1 MTDHPHLEEIR
12 PQVVVA
18 PPTTTGA
25 KSGPDRSL
33 VVRVIITAG
42 GLAVGTAV
50 VAQWRAVDLPLFLA
64 LAILT
69 AGVQALAFRSRTSRA
84 VISISFVPV
93 AVATLV
99 LGVSA
104 GVFLGVFSV
113 LYGEGVL
120 RRERWGRMLEILGLL
135 SLMLVFGG
143 WIAVLE
149 ADSGLLAAR
158 ATRIAMM
165 GLWIV
170 IFATWLMD
178 RLRCRETAD
187 STLAG
192 GIAALVF
199 VLAMLLAP
207 FLPMF
212 ALEDA
217 MGQAAITTVKT
228 ALVVAAGFM
237 TIDLLATSVLALTTQ
252 GGSGLSLWRG
262 NLVPTFYRYNGQ
274 VLLAGGLAIAFA
286 EGGIAL
292 LAAGSLIVLLA
303 FYAYR
308 LMAEQRETLYATVCA
323 LTSALDAR
331 DSYTKGHSDRVA
343 SYSLAVGKL
352 LGWGPGRLANL
363 QLAGQLHDV
372 GKIGTPDSVLRK
384 PDKLTPEE
392 FEVIKRHALDGES
405 IVRNVPGLRSVAR
418 IVGQDHE
425 RWDGKGYPRGVSGQK
440 LHLEARIIAVA
451 DVYDALTTDRPY
463 RRALSQQ
470 QALTYLKE
478 QAGKAFDPA
487 AVEAFVQVHNQGNLE
502 AALEFAYCLTH

>member
-1 MTDHPHLEEIR
+1 
-12 PQVVVA
+12 
-18 PPTTTGA
+18 
-25 KSGPDRSL
+25 
-33 VVRVIITAG
+33 
-42 GLAVGTAV
+42 
-50 VAQWRAVDLPLFLA
+50 
-64 LAILT
+64 
-69 AGVQALAFRSRTSRA
+69 
-84 VISISFVPV
+84 
-93 AVATLV
+93 
-99 LGVSA
+99 
-104 GVFLGVFSV
+104 
-113 LYGEGVL
+113 
-120 RRERWGRMLEILGLL
+120 MLELLGLL

-143 WIAVLE
+143 WVAGFE
-149 ADSGLLAAR
+149 TDASLLAVR
-158 ATRIAMM
+158 TTRMAMM

-178 RLRCRETAD
+178 RLRCREKAD
-187 STLAG
+187 SILAG
-192 GIAALVF
+192 GVAALGF
-199 VLAMLLAP
+199 GLAMLLVP

-217 MGQAAITTVKT
+217 VSQAAITTMKT
-228 ALVVAAGFM
+228 ALILAAGFM

-292 LAAGSLIVLLA
+292 LAAGALIVLLA
-303 FYAYR
+303 FYVYR

-352 LGWGPGRLANL
+352 LGWGPERLVNL

-372 GKIGTPDSVLRK
+372 GKIGTPDSVLFK
-384 PDKLTPEE
+384 PGKLTPDE

-405 IVRNVPGLRSVAR
+405 IVRNVPGLRGVAR

-425 RWDGKGYPRGVSGQK
+425 RWDGKGYPRGVSGLK
-440 LHLEARIIAVA
+440 LDMEARIIAVA

-470 QALTYLKE
+470 HAMTYLKE
-478 QAGKAFDPA
+478 QAGKAFDPTV
-487 AVEAFVQVHNQGNLE
+487 VEAFIQVHSQGNLE